1 MLKTENKLT
10 ATIYYVPTFNTDPIV
25 FLEQVGESLEI
36 STFPLT
42 THRYV
47 SLLFLSVCSFK
58 YFRNWSSLHT
68 DYYIKYYYYYC
79 NA

>member
-42 THRYV
+42 LIVMFLYFFYLCVLLSTLETGLRYT
-47 SLLFLSVCSFK
+47 L
-58 YFRNWSSLHT
+58 T
-68 DYYIKYYYYYC
+68 II
-79 NA
+79 